1 MSNAADTNK
10 ILERISALY
19 DGEDLPQ
26 GRLDAETGFKEARQ
40 SLQRWSVIGAT
51 LRHESF
57 ASVDTSFADRVAASI
72 AALPISEQPL
82 KAQVQA
88 DPDFSVVKNEVS
100 ENKIR
105 ELKVDQSE
113 VSQKP
118 QIDYVA
124 KVRQIFFRAGQLAAA
139 AAVAAITVVGYQ
151 FYNAGSVAGI
161 VEPAADA
168 TLGPVGGVNLASY
181 QNDGQDV
188 VIRMNQFEP
197 QQNVNAAEQTQPRNV
212 DAKEM
217 QKLREQEFQKIN
229 AYLRG
234 YVLDTAARH

>member
-1 MSNAADTNK
+1 MSNAADTNN

-26 GRLDAETGFKEARQ
+26 GRLDAEAGFKESRQ

-51 LRHESF
+51 LRHESL
-57 ASVDTSFADRVAASI
+57 ASVDTSFADKVAASI

-82 KAQVQA
+82 KAQAQ
-88 DPDFSVVKNEVS
+88 DEPDFTIVKKVLS
-100 ENKIR
+100 ENKA
-105 ELKVDQSE
+105 EEFTVDQSE

-118 QIDYVA
+118 KIDYVA
-124 KVRQIFFRAGQLAAA
+124 KVRQLFFRVGQLAAA

-151 FYNAGSVAGI
+151 FYNAGTVAGI

-197 QQNVNAAEQTQPRNV
+197 QQSANAVEQVQPRNV

-217 QKLREQEFQKIN
+217 QKLREQEFEKIN

-234 YVLDTAARH
+234 YVLDTATRH

>member
-26 GRLDAETGFKEARQ
+26 GRLDAEAGFKESRQ
-40 SLQRWSVIGAT
+40 SLQRWSIIGAT
-51 LRHESF
+51 LRHESL
-57 ASVDTSFADRVAASI
+57 ASVDTSFADKVAASI

-82 KAQVQA
+82 KAQA
-88 DPDFSVVKNEVS
+88 EPDFTVVKNALPES
-100 ENKIR
+100 E
-105 ELKVDQSE
+105 ELTVDQSE
-113 VSQKP
+113 VSQQPK
-118 QIDYVA
+118 IDYVA
-124 KVRQIFFRAGQLAAA
+124 KVRQLFFRVGQLAAA

-151 FYNAGSVAGI
+151 FYNAGTVAGI

-188 VIRMNQFEP
+188 VIRMNQFES
-197 QQNVNAAEQTQPRNV
+197 QQSANAVKQIQPRNV

-217 QKLREQEFQKIN
+217 QKLREQEFEKIN

>member
-26 GRLDAETGFKEARQ
+26 GRLDAEAGFKESRQ
-40 SLQRWSVIGAT
+40 SLQRWSIIGAT
-51 LRHESF
+51 LRHESL
-57 ASVDTSFADRVAASI
+57 ASVDTSFADKVAASI

-82 KAQVQA
+82 KAQAQ
-88 DPDFSVVKNEVS
+88 DTHDFTVVKKVLS
-100 ENKIR
+100 EKE
-105 ELKVDQSE
+105 ELTVDQSE
-113 VSQKP
+113 VSQQPK
-118 QIDYVA
+118 IDYVA
-124 KVRQIFFRAGQLAAA
+124 RVRQLFFRVGQLAAA

-151 FYNAGSVAGI
+151 FYNAGTVAGI

-197 QQNVNAAEQTQPRNV
+197 QQSANAVEQVQPRNV

-217 QKLREQEFQKIN
+217 QKLREQEFEKIN